1 MSLSP
6 KSRGGGSL
14 FRFGAPPSSP
24 TTRQNSASSVA
35 STTTKLGVLA
45 VKSPRADK
53 EVIEEVMKPKKKTIK
68 ITKIAP
74 STTIKTVGLLY
85 KKGGKWF
92 VPPRAQF
99 SFNALDEK
107 MKTKVEEKIV
117 ELEEKAEEDDVET
130 SRFEATGVSSIVPSH
145 IGGIDRGFLKTSY

>member
-14 FRFGAPPSSP
+14 FRFGAPPSPP
-24 TTRQNSASSVA
+24 TTRLNSGSSVA
-35 STTTKLGVLA
+35 STTSKLGVLA

-53 EVIEEVMKPKKKTIK
+53 EVIEEVKKPKKTIK
-68 ITKIAP
+68 KTKIAP